1 MSDPHYRGLS
11 AGVAGRSSTRDLMR
25 RLLRERL
32 RGYTAPITGSL
43 LCMVVVSAATAG
55 IAWLMQP
62 ALDDVFIA
70 GDRKMLY
77 LVPLGIVGLA
87 LLGGGGAYLQAILTA
102 WVGERL
108 VADFRRD
115 MYVKLMRANLGFF
128 VDTQTGNLIARF
140 TSDAS
145 MLRTTLVRAIT
156 GLIRHS
162 LMLVGL
168 IGLMF
173 YQEWLMALI
182 VVVIFPVAIW
192 PITSIGR
199 RIRRAASIT
208 QARMADLTIRLNES
222 FPAARL
228 VKAYCMERAEIDRA
242 HSAIEQV
249 FKRSYRAARIAAIMR
264 PVMEVLGGVM
274 FAVVILVGGSMVIA
288 GTTTPGTFGS
298 LVVALSFA
306 YRPLKAIATLSAS
319 LQEGL
324 AAAQRVFAVLD
335 IEPEFVD
342 APNAQPLA
350 VKGGEVRF
358 DKLRFSYNPGVP
370 VVIDVDLVAPAGTTV
385 ALVGPSGAGKSTLLN
400 LIPRF
405 YDAEAGAIGIDGQD
419 VRGVTLASLRG
430 SIGLVSQEVTLFDDT
445 VRDNIGY
452 GRAGATM
459 DEIVA
464 AARNAGA
471 HDFIEAL
478 PKGYDTRVGE
488 LGERLS
494 GGQRQRISIAR
505 AMLKDAP
512 ILLLDEATSSLDT
525 ESERAVREALDRL
538 KRGRTT
544 IVIAHRL
551 STVVG
556 SDLIYVIEHG
566 RVVESGTHA
575 ELIEAGGAYA
585 RQYALQFVD
594 IEDTSKP
601 TIAAG
606 SDAAEWPGDPASERP
621 RISL

>member
-1 MSDPHYRGLS
+1 MSGPHSSGLS
-11 AGVAGRSSTRDLMR
+11 AGVAGRSNTRDLMR
-25 RLLRERL
+25 RVLRERL
-32 RGYTAPITGSL
+32 RGYSAPIAASL
-43 LCMVVVSAATAG
+43 FCMVVASAAVAG
-55 IAWLMQP
+55 IVWLMQP

-70 GDRKMLY
+70 GDRVLLY
-77 LVPLGIVGLA
+77 LIPLGVFALS
-87 LLGGGGAYLQAILTA
+87 LLGGGATYLQHVLTA

-115 MYVKLMRANLGFF
+115 MYVKLMRADLGFF
-128 VDTQTGNLIARF
+128 VNTQTGNLIARF

-145 MLRTTLVRAIT
+145 MLRTTLVRPIV
-156 GLIRHS
+156 GLIRHPLQLVF
-162 LMLVGL
+162 LMAV
-168 IGLMF
+168 MF

-182 VVVIFPVAIW
+182 AAVIFPVAIW
-192 PITSIGR
+192 PIVSIGR

-228 VKAYCMERAEIDRA
+228 IKAYCMERAEVARA

-274 FAVVILVGGSMVIA
+274 FAVVILVGGSLVIE
-288 GTTTPGTFGS
+288 GTSTPGTFGS
-298 LVVALSFA
+298 FILALMAA
-306 YRPLKAIATLSAS
+306 YRPLKAIATLSAA

-335 IEPEFVD
+335 IEPEIVD

-358 DKLRFSYNPGVP
+358 DTVRFSYTPGVP
-370 VVIDVDLVAPAGTTV
+370 AVADIDLIAPAGTTV

-471 HDFIEAL
+471 HDFIETL

-538 KRGRTT
+538 KQGRTT

-594 IEDTSKP
+594 IEDASG
-601 TIAAG
+601 AAPADA
-606 SDAAEWPGDPASERP
+606 DAAE
-621 RISL
+621 